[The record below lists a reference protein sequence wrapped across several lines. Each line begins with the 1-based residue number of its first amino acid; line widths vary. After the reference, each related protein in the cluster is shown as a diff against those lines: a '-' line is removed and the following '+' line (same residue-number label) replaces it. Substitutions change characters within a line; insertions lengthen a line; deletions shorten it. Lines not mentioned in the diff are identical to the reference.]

1 MITEKKI
8 NLACGNNKIEGYV
21 GVDIVKTEVT
31 DYIIDLERYPWDIES
46 ESVEDIICSHYIE
59 HINHDTTIKDL
70 VESFVISNTYD
81 ELRKNF
87 LTRID
92 YIKEKIKHPFMPT
105 DGLFKFMEE
114 IYRILKPEGKIRIIA
129 PYYASIRAIQDP
141 THVRSI
147 GEVTFMYFNKD
158 WRALNKL
165 EHYTTTTCNFD
176 FVYGYNMQQEFLNKH
191 VEQRTYAMKHY
202 WNVIDDIDVTLTK
215 K

>member
-1 MITEKKI
+1 MKKELI
-8 NLACGNNKIEGYV
+8 NEAKLNLACGQIKVEGYF
-21 GVDIVKTEVT
+21 GVDIAPCETVDAVV
-31 DYIIDLERYPWDIES
+31 DLEEYPWPIES
-46 ESVEDIICSHYIE
+46 DSAEDIICSHYVE
-59 HINHDTTIKDL
+59 HTSDL
-70 VESFVISNTYD
+70 I
-81 ELRKNF
+81 
-87 LTRID
+87 
-92 YIKEKIKHPFMPT
+92 
-105 DGLFKFMEE
+105 KFMEE
-114 IYRILKPEGKIRIIA
+114 VYRILKPEGKIRIIA

-202 WNVIDDIDVTLTK
+202 WNVIDDIDITLTK